1 MNMVVQKQIDHVP
14 HHLFT
19 QRPCSNPTLMPH
31 FKSELQSLR
40 VTVVLHLCS
49 FTLNSLVRNSYCI
62 SCSRQAATP
71 NPIRSEC
78 HDMLKRVLVPT
89 ALRNDIAK

>member
-31 FKSELQSLR
+31 FKSKLQSLR

-62 SCSRQAATP
+62 SKCIWNLACMASNWAKAQSAFQ
-71 NPIRSEC
+71 
-78 HDMLKRVLVPT
+78 PT
-89 ALRNDIAK
+89 ME